1 MAFELIIYQTLI
13 EQKIP
18 APLAKL
24 ITAQSQFES
33 GNYKS
38 RVFLTDNNAFG
49 YKYVGQKIASKG
61 LPSPKSEGDNYAHY
75 ASVKDSAIELSNWVK
90 RRVKEKK
97 FPALNKITTAEQ
109 YSGLLKAS
117 GYYTSAESNYT
128 KGLKYYFEKLK
139 IASTLPVIALYIIAA
154 FFF

>member
-13 EQKIP
+13 DQKIP

-49 YKYVGQKIASKG
+49 
-61 LPSPKSEGDNYAHY
+61 
-75 ASVKDSAIELSNWVK
+75 
-90 RRVKEKK
+90 
-97 FPALNKITTAEQ
+97 
-109 YSGLLKAS
+109 
-117 GYYTSAESNYT
+117 
-128 KGLKYYFEKLK
+128 
-139 IASTLPVIALYIIAA
+139 
-154 FFF
+154 